1 MDKRTRRTIRRVA
14 EGKTI
19 PGTLME
25 SRQKAVDYILANQCK
40 YCVEYENLK
49 RFCTIDVGEGECDCP
64 RCQGICSCPSFED
77 FVPPFQD

>member
-1 MDKRTRRTIRRVA
+1 MA

-25 SRQKAVDYILANQCK
+25 SRQKKLTKAVDEWLANQCK
-40 YCVEYENLK
+40 HCLEYERLK

-64 RCQGICSCPSFED
+64 RCQGICSCPPYNGVED
-77 FVPPFQD
+77 